1 MKMADTWKLFRM
13 LRVRIVLWTVTL
25 EALLLIVFAIL
36 LVAILQSSQ
45 NQQINET
52 LRLSAAQMNAVVDL
66 RGDTFDIP
74 AQDIA
79 ELQSYGVFGW
89 VLKSDGSLG
98 ATIGQASQNTL
109 PNPIPVTNS
118 TSDITFV
125 NGEIVRLLVS
135 ELREGNR
142 SLGTVVLA
150 LPLKAEFA
158 VIQQVKLSLLIS
170 IPIVLMLSA
179 IGGLFLANR
188 ALKPVK
194 AISET
199 TRQIS
204 ATDLSKRIELD
215 LPEDEIGQLAYT
227 FNEMLERIDEAFRRE
242 RQFTSDASHELRT
255 PLGFLKTQLSLARS
269 KPRSSSELLEMM
281 EDMESDVDRM
291 TRLIEQMLT
300 LARTENLELPAKQVI
315 NLAELIT
322 DLSAEYRIHAQEQDK
337 TLVVDMSSGTDF
349 HMGGIPQLIHQ
360 VLVNLLE
367 NALKYTDKGD
377 AIYIRL
383 RKQWQDIT
391 ISIEDTGQGISS
403 EHIPH
408 LFDCFYRTDSARTRD
423 SGGFGLGLA
432 ITRAIIQAH
441 GGDIQVLSQ
450 IQQGTTFV
458 IHFKTNV

>member
-408 LFDCFYRTDSARTRD
+408 LFDRFYRTDSARTRD